1 MKGFTSRAWLI
12 AMKITCESDLVEAR
26 KELKEME
33 DARRKLDIQIALR
46 KELLNSIN
54 TRLDDIKEQLN
65 DDVKERVSEKPSDV
79 NN

>member
-12 AMKITCESDLVEAR
+12 VMKITCESDLVEAR

-46 KELLNSIN
+46 KALLNSIK

-65 DDVKERVSEKPSDV
+65 DDAKGRVSEKS
-79 NN
+79 

>member
-1 MKGFTSRAWLI
+1 
-12 AMKITCESDLVEAR
+12 MKITCESDLVEAR

-46 KELLNSIN
+46 KVLLNSIK

-65 DDVKERVSEKPSDV
+65 DDAKGRV
-79 NN
+79 